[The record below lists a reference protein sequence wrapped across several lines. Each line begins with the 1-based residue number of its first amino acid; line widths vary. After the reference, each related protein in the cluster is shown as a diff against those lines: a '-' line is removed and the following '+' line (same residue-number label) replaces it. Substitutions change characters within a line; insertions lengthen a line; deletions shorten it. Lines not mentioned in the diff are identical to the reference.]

1 MLKRYQILLNDWL
14 AEHLRLIAQ
23 RNDLSFSEM
32 TRIVLCEGLL
42 HTCPTLHPEYKSKIK
57 PQELSNLAKEG
68 YDPETALDRKHQL
81 ASKLYFEAR
90 KAIEYMNA
98 KVNKEL
104 KNKH

>member
-14 AEHLRLIAQ
+14 AEHLKLIAEK
-23 RNDLSFSEM
+23 NDFSFSEM

-42 HTCPTLHPEYKSKIK
+42 RTCPTLHPEYKSKIK

-68 YDPETALDRKHQL
+68 NDPETPLDRKHQL

-90 KAIEYMNA
+90 KAIEYMNV